1 VQQVVC
7 LVPRQW
13 ELLAIAMAA
22 AAMMV
27 DVSTQALVQLSV
39 SRPVREQGLATVRQP
54 MPPVQTQGLDS
65 ASASNLVINNNKNA
79 ACGNMG
85 GVFFANFR
93 VGQQDYAA
101 MS

>member
-1 VQQVVC
+1 MPQT
-7 LVPRQW
+7 
-13 ELLAIAMAA
+13 AA
-22 AAMMV
+22 ASMMV
-27 DVSTQALVQLSV
+27 DVSTQAPVQLSV

-54 MPPVQTQGLDS
+54 MPPVQTLGQDS
-65 ASASNLVINNNKNA
+65 ASASKLVINNNKNA

-85 GVFFANFR
+85 GVFFFETFR